1 MDLKKRYKEFVN
13 SQNRNFKRQ
22 ITIIKNN
29 RIIDDTTQVDIRFQ
43 PNAEDKIKALRLDDD
58 TKNMG
63 ETTSNMD
70 QDIFEIKGFG
80 KPPPLGSIED

>member
-29 RIIDDTTQVDIRFQ
+29 RIIDDTT
-43 PNAEDKIKALRLDDD
+43 
-58 TKNMG
+58 
-63 ETTSNMD
+63 
-70 QDIFEIKGFG
+70 
-80 KPPPLGSIED
+80 